1 MPTINNTITA
11 LLIVSLTFS
20 LNACVQI
27 AATAPKVD
35 ENYDGKF
42 GYVMG
47 SVGGHPWDQ
56 DIKVFF
62 AQELTNTQPLIITRK
77 MGKPHFIKQCGDG
90 SSHEKTYARAYLVK
104 APVGEYFFSSY
115 HMKVATG
122 IFHTA
127 GPYNRLPYSSTFEVE
142 ENTITYIGRF
152 TGTLSF
158 KEGTKAPS
166 AENVKQLYVSVA
178 DKYDDDLAMVKQLS
192 SVEYRYMN
200 LAFPQG
206 LPIKKS
212 IIEPKI
218 PFLKQED
225 VDQTIGSEDCSI
237 EKMEI
242 NNG

>member
-1 MPTINNTITA
+1 MGENT
-11 LLIVSLTFS
+11 F
-20 LNACVQI
+20 N
-27 AATAPKVD
+27 
-35 ENYDGKF
+35 
-42 GYVMG
+42 
-47 SVGGHPWDQ
+47 
-56 DIKVFF
+56 IKVFF

-166 AENVKQLYVSVA
+166 TENVKQLYVSVA
-178 DKYDDDLAMVKQLS
+178 DKYDDDLTMVKQLS